1 MTSTTEVS
9 AYSSIV
15 ANLINRVPLNRIRP
29 KIDPS
34 LRYNQNGFRPGRS
47 TITQV
52 LTLRGILERVKNYHL
67 RSIIVLID
75 FNKAFVSINHQAM
88 FNIPERIKNAIMLKV
103 ATSKG
108 RFYPL
113 TVKQIIFNWDDIFL
127 SCAGWLW
134 HHIHLSLRLI
144 MQSGKP
150 HKKKRSGL
158 NYADDIVLL
167 SDEIRQARQLL
178 RNGNIECNID
188 QSYVYQ
194 RWKCRNRDNWW

>member
-1 MTSTTEVS
+1 MLNAKNQISQGKAPGELEILKRCDIDDRGISLLIDSRQPNKQSAIKSNTS
-9 AYSSIV
+9 
-15 ANLINRVPLNRIRP
+15 

-67 RSIIVLID
+67 RSIMVLID

-113 TVKQIIFNWDDIFL
+113 TVKQIIFNWGDIFL
-127 SCAGWLW
+127 SYAGWLW
-134 HHIHLSLRLI
+134 HHIYLSLRLI

-150 HKKKRSGL
+150 HKKKRAAWITLMTLFFCLTRLGKPGSF
-158 NYADDIVLL
+158 YAMGI
-167 SDEIRQARQLL
+167 
-178 RNGNIECNID
+178 
-188 QSYVYQ
+188 
-194 RWKCRNRDNWW
+194 